1 LHHALTR
8 IVHRPSAV
16 TGESLPVLVE
26 VENRYPIV
34 EEHQHES
41 SFFPWYTL
49 IGFSVLFLP
58 VLVLGHLLL
67 PSAPWFLAG
76 WSALTFSLLLYE
88 LVHAIEHWPEQ
99 RWHALI
105 ARPRTGGFWRKAYA
119 FHLRHHADIRCNEG
133 ISGVFGVPIY
143 DLIFGT
149 YVDPN
154 TLFRHGGTDA
164 QKEEHIAGIIGGET
178 RFAFAYSEPKSRFDL
193 NDVSTTAKKDG
204 AGYTLNGHKAVVI
217 GAPFATHLIVTARTS
232 GAQRDAN
239 GITVFLVARNAKGVT
254 TRDYPTVDGLR
265 ASEVYFENVAVG
277 ADAVIGKVDGGLPL
291 VEKVVD
297 NAIAALCAEAVG
309 CFKVLNEATIS
320 YAKQR
325 KQFGQSIATFQVL
338 QHRMVDMFMAAEQA
352 SSMTYM
358 VTLKLDEADKARKL
372 AASAAKVQIG
382 KAGKLVSQD
391 AVQIHGGMGMTD
403 ELNVGH
409 FFKRVTMIESQFG
422 NTDWHLRRYT
432 ELSNG

>member
-1 LHHALTR
+1 MDFNFTSEQDMLRDTVAKLVSQQYDFDTR
-8 IVHRPSAV
+8 RKVAKS
-16 TGESLPVLVE
+16 E
-26 VENRYPIV
+26 
-34 EEHQHES
+34 
-41 SFFPWYTL
+41 
-49 IGFSVLFLP
+49 
-58 VLVLGHLLL
+58 
-67 PSAPWFLAG
+67 AG
-76 WSALTFSLLLYE
+76 WRPEMWAQFAELGLLGASFTE
-88 LVHAIEHWPEQ
+88 AE
-99 RWHALI
+99 
-105 ARPRTGGFWRKAYA
+105 GGFGSGPIEAM
-119 FHLRHHADIRCNEG
+119 I
-133 ISGVFGVPIY
+133 ISEEFGKGLVIEPYLQTVVIGGN
-143 DLIFGT
+143 F
-149 YVDPN
+149 
-154 TLFRHGGTDA
+154 FRHGGTDA
-164 QKEEHIAGIIGGET
+164 QKEEHINGIIGGET
-178 RFAFAYSEPKSRFDL
+178 RFAFAYSEPKSRYDL

-204 AGYTLNGHKAVVI
+204 AGYVLNGHKAVVL

-232 GAQRDAN
+232 GGQRDK
-239 GITVFLVARNAKGVT
+239 GGVSVFIVPKGAKGVT

-265 ASEVYFENVAVG
+265 ASEVYFENVSVG
-277 ADAVIGKVDGGLPL
+277 ADAVIGAADGALPL

-325 KQFGQSIATFQVL
+325 KQFGQPIANFQVL

-352 SSMTYM
+352 TSMTYM
-358 VTLKLDEADKARKL
+358 VTLKLDEADKARKM

-409 FFKRVTMIESQFG
+409 YFKRVTMIESQFG